1 MGEGQLGDMITV
13 KNINSDHNFKAIIID
28 EKKVT
33 PLTNM

>member
-1 MGEGQLGDMITV
+1 MVTV
-13 KNINSDHNFKAIIID
+13 ENVKSKKIFKAIVLD